1 MTSSTTPGSTRVV
14 VVTGASGGVGRGIA
28 LACAAHGWTVWVAA
42 RRADEGQQVASEV
55 DAAGGRGRFVAC
67 DVSDAES
74 VRDAVCLV
82 VEEDLRLDAVV
93 HNSTSGLSPVPVD
106 PTAVPLADLRDHL
119 GVSVTGLRHL
129 ATAAL
134 PHLTATAGSMV
145 VLTSEA
151 GFEGKAR
158 LAPYA
163 AVKAAQR
170 GIVRALAREWGPVGV
185 RVNCV
190 APLAATSAM
199 ERAFDLD
206 PDMAARVLG
215 RIPLGRLGD
224 PQRDVGEVV
233 RLLISDETR
242 FVTGASLM
250 VDGGSCPIA

>member
-1 MTSSTTPGSTRVV
+1 MTSSTTPGSTGVV

-55 DAAGGRGRFVAC
+55 DAAGGLGRFVAC
-67 DVSDAES
+67 DVTDAAS
-74 VRDAVCLV
+74 VRDAVELV
-82 VEEDLRLDAVV
+82 VEEDRRLDAVV

-119 GVSVTGLRHL
+119 GVSVSGLRHF

-233 RLLISDETR
+233 RLLISDEAR

>member
-1 MTSSTTPGSTRVV
+1 VV
-14 VVTGASGGVGRGIA
+14 IVTGASGGVGRGIA

-42 RRADEGQQVASEV
+42 RRAAEGESVAAEV
-55 DAAGGRGRFVAC
+55 DALGGVGRYVEC
-67 DVSDAES
+67 DVGDAGAVTS
-74 VRDAVCLV
+74 AVDHVVTRDG
-82 VEEDLRLDAVV
+82 RLDAVV

-106 PTAVPLADLRDHL
+106 PTTMALADLRDHV
-119 GVSVTGLRHL
+119 GVSVGGLRHL
-129 ATAAL
+129 ARAAHEQL
-134 PHLTATAGSMV
+134 RRTGGSLV

-170 GIVRALAREWGPVGV
+170 GMVRALAREWGPDGI

-199 ERAFDLD
+199 ERAFELD
-206 PDMAARVLG
+206 AEMADRVLG
-215 RIPLGRLGD
+215 RIPLGHLGD
-224 PQRDVGEVV
+224 PTEDIGSVV
-233 RLLISDETR
+233 RMLISPDCR
-242 FVTGASLM
+242 FVTGATLM